1 VIGIHLYGKLRRFA
15 AQRDARSDSIVSV
28 PWREGDTV
36 GAVAR
41 RIGIPR
47 EELGS
52 NLFRNGRYATID
64 SPIADGDRLGLFP
77 DDMQLLYK
85 WYFAPPAPTQASASP
100 NLRSAGLDS
109 KAAGSASGSGES
121 EPSTG
126 AGS

>member
-1 VIGIHLYGKLRRFA
+1 MIEIHLYGKLRRFA

-85 WYFAPPAPTQASASP
+85 WYFAPSS
-100 NLRSAGLDS
+100 
-109 KAAGSASGSGES
+109 GSAVPNPSTDDLAPDSGKSESGSE
-121 EPSTG
+121 EHEK
-126 AGS
+126 